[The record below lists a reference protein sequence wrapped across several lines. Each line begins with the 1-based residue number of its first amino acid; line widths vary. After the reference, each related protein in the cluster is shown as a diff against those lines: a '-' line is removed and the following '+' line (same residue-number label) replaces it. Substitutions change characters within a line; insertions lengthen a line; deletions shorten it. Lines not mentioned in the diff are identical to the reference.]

1 MNTPDVESDNLHG
14 RAGVPVPAQGIIA
27 GQLSVADS
35 SDKIGR
41 PAMEGSSRGAAVP
54 YSASKAYL
62 PMSERPLELTRDQ
75 QDLLLQGLRF
85 VKSAV
90 ALDMQD
96 YTPAVEADR
105 RQKYARISELESL
118 LRSASPAEAS
128 PA

>member
-1 MNTPDVESDNLHG
+1 M
-14 RAGVPVPAQGIIA
+14 
-27 GQLSVADS
+27 
-35 SDKIGR
+35 
-41 PAMEGSSRGAAVP
+41 P

-62 PMSERPLELTRDQ
+62 PMSERPVELTRDQ

-85 VKSAV
+85 VRSAV

-96 YTPAVEADR
+96 FTPAVEAER

-118 LRSASPAEAS
+118 LRSSLSAEAS

>member
-1 MNTPDVESDNLHG
+1 MSD
-14 RAGVPVPAQGIIA
+14 
-27 GQLSVADS
+27 
-35 SDKIGR
+35 R
-41 PAMEGSSRGAAVP
+41 PI
-54 YSASKAYL
+54 
-62 PMSERPLELTRDQ
+62 ELTRDQ

-96 YTPAVEADR
+96 YTPAVEAER

-118 LRSASPAEAS
+118 LRSALPREAS